1 MTLMAPCSLKGRSLC
16 SIDDLTKEEIL
27 YLLDRAGDPL
37 DPAALSGKI
46 IAHLFLEPSTRTR
59 LSFEAATLR
68 QGGQVI
74 SVTEPLQSSLSKGE
88 SLSDMM
94 KMVSSYA
101 DLIILRYPLDGAA
114 RFAAQIAD
122 VPIINAGDGAHEHPT
137 QALLDLFAIRQSQGT
152 LEGLSI
158 ALGGD
163 LKYGRTIHSLIKAL
177 AHFKPRLYFVCPEGL
192 EPGSETLERLK
203 QERILF
209 SFHPRLCDVLPQVDV
224 LYMTRIQK
232 ERLKGGLFEPICLN
246 RSLLD
251 NVKSHFKILHPLPRN
266 EEVSSDCDLTPFAY
280 YFEQAK
286 GGLNVRAKLLSEL
299 L

>member
-1 MTLMAPCSLKGRSLC
+1 MTLTAPFTLKGRSLC

-27 YLLDRAGDPL
+27 YLLDSANEPL
-37 DPAALSGKI
+37 NPSALQGKI

-74 SVTEPLQSSLSKGE
+74 SVAEPLQTSLSKGE
-88 SLSDMM
+88 SLSDMI

-101 DLIILRYPLDGAA
+101 DLIVLRHPQDGAA
-114 RFAAQIAD
+114 RWAAEMAD

-137 QALLDLFAIRQSQGT
+137 QALLDLFAIRQSQGR

-163 LKYGRTIHSLIKAL
+163 LKYGRTIHSLLKAL
-177 AHFKPRLYFVCPEGL
+177 AHFKPRLFFICPEGL
-192 EPGSETLERLK
+192 EPSSETLERLK
-203 QERILF
+203 QKRILF
-209 SFHPRLCDVLPQVDV
+209 SFHPRLSDVLPSVDL

-232 ERLKGGLFEPICLN
+232 ERLKGGLFEPICLD
-246 RSLLD
+246 RSLLNSVQD
-251 NVKSHFKILHPLPRN
+251 HFKILHPLPRN
-266 EEVSSDCDLTPFAY
+266 EEIAPDCDNTPHAF